1 TPLNVGQNVHVQNF
15 WRYELRDE
23 VGLDFEFQTGI
34 IGREQLMD
42 MDRFRLRPGNA
53 LRAFYRIFTPEH
65 MIDVLTERI
74 NSEGRI
80 VSMIAQ
86 LIRDS
91 TEISD
96 EDKKRMCRWDEKEIS
111 SDLSEDVEYMV
122 EWTSEITR
130 EFARYFLVKMGV
142 IVERGG
148 WWGISSRRLGGC
160 LLQ

>member
-15 WRYELRDE
+15 WRHELRNE
-23 VGLDFEFQTGI
+23 VGLDFEFQTDI
-34 IGREQLMD
+34 IGREQLAR

-65 MIDVLTERI
+65 MIDVLTGRI
-74 NSEGRI
+74 NSKGRM

-86 LIRDS
+86 LICNS

-96 EDKKRMCRWDEKEIS
+96 EDKKRMCRWDEKEIP
-111 SDLSEDVEYMV
+111 SDLSEDIEYMIGC
-122 EWTSEITR
+122 TSEITR
-130 EFARYFLVKMGV
+130 EFAKYFLVKMGV
-142 IVERGG
+142 IVEREAAGRV
-148 WWGISSRRLGGC
+148 SSRRLGGC